1 MTAGTLYLCA
11 TPIGNLGDITLRA
24 LETLKSADVIACE
37 DTRHT
42 KKLLTH
48 FSISKPL
55 VSYHE
60 HNRAQAGQALVERM
74 LGGETVALVTDAGTP
89 AISDPGEDLVR
100 LCAQS
105 GIRVVPIPGA
115 AAFVQAL
122 IISGHDTR
130 QFVFE
135 GFLPV
140 PKKEREERLQALAD
154 ERRTMIL
161 YEAPHRLC
169 RTLRDLERVLGNRAV
184 SLCREL
190 TKLHEECDR
199 TTIAQALERYADTEP
214 KGEFVLVLE
223 GAPPKRP
230 DIAELPP
237 VKEQVDALIAA
248 GLTKKDAIR
257 QAAALRGQPKRDVYN
272 AYERS

>member
-24 LETLKSADVIACE
+24 LETLKSVDIIACE

-48 FSISKPL
+48 FEISKPL

-60 HNRAQAGQALVERM
+60 HNRAQAGQALLER
-74 LGGETVALVTDAGTP
+74 LQNGESVALVTDAGTP

-100 LCAQS
+100 LCAQAD
-105 GIRVVPIPGA
+105 IRVVPIPGA

-130 QFVFE
+130 RFVFE

-140 PKKEREERLQALAD
+140 PKKEREERLQAIAA
-154 ERRTMIL
+154 EPRTIIL

-169 RTLRDLERVLGNRAV
+169 RTMRDLADTLGDRAI

-199 TTIAQALERYADTEP
+199 TTIAKALERYADTEP
-214 KGEFVLVLE
+214 KGEFVLVIE
-223 GAPPKRP
+223 GAKPQEP

-237 VKEQVDALIAA
+237 VKEQVDALIAS
-248 GLTKKDAIR
+248 GLPKKEAIR
-257 QAAALRGQPKRDVYN
+257 QAALLRGQPKRDVYN